1 MFNRFFILSLSAF
14 IALVLTAMSY
24 GQAVNLNQSQ
34 TTLLTPTFKINDP
47 PAASYTGG
55 FGIRGGVGTN
65 IEGGL
70 AFGGSL
76 NYLIPTNS
84 YWNPYEISLLV
95 FAGSSEETTVE
106 TNTYVENT
114 DILVIGLLANYL
126 IHYNHHSQTFFLL
139 LGAGIGFIDVQWEES
154 SEGDISL
161 GTPLP
166 GGGSKQSEEGSAIA
180 FLFDIGL
187 GYKFSDNVD
196 FRFEIPVF
204 YSTDSPGSASSVALT
219 FVLTLGTRFN

>member
-1 MFNRFFILSLSAF
+1 MFSRFFILSLSAF
-14 IALVLTAMSY
+14 IALVLTEMSY
-24 GQAVNLNQSQ
+24 GQAVNFNESQ
-34 TTLLTPTFKINDP
+34 TTPLTPTFKINDP
-47 PAASYTGG
+47 PAGSYTGG
-55 FGIRGGVGTN
+55 FGIRGGVGTD

-76 NYLIPTNS
+76 NYLIPTYS

-95 FAGSSEETTVE
+95 FAGSFEETTVE

-126 IHYNHHSQTFFLL
+126 IHYNHHSQTFFFL
-139 LGAGIGFIDVQWEES
+139 LGTGIGFIDVQWEES

-180 FLFDIGL
+180 FLFDIGF

-204 YSTDSPGSASSVALT
+204 ISTDSPGSASSVALT